1 MLHYYFLHLC
11 NMKGKFLYVI
21 FLVMLSLSFVDCAKR
36 GNPEGG
42 LRDSIPPVIV
52 RASPENYSTNFDSD
66 EIRIYFDE
74 YIKLKDLQQ
83 QLIISP
89 PLENAPVITPF
100 STSKYIKI
108 VFTDTLKENTTYSI
122 NFGTSIVDN
131 NEENPFEFYKYV
143 FSTGDYIDSLKVLGT
158 VSDALKPLPEE
169 AVTVMLYEVDENFTD
184 SVIYNKKPYYVSNTL
199 RSPEFFSVE
208 NIKPGKYLLIGLK
221 DNTNNYIF
229 DPKTDK
235 IGFVEDFI
243 DIPTDTTFHLNLFKE
258 IPAFNMARPS
268 LENSQKVMFGYEGRG
283 DSIKIE
289 ILSQTPQEFEYKITK
304 DPESDSLYYWFKPSI
319 ESDSLLFKVTNNS
332 FSDTLNVRMKDDQVD
347 SLSISAVKTGTI
359 AFDETLELTANT
371 PIASVEKEKMELI
384 NKDSLAVDFQLSM
397 NERTNTLRVD
407 FEKTEREI
415 YTFTLFPEAVKDFFG
430 QANDT
435 LSYKVNTRTMADYGF
450 LSFNVE
456 NPKSYPLIVQLV
468 TEQGIVVKEMYANEE
483 QTAFE
488 FENIAPANY
497 NVRVIYDTNENGKWD
512 TGDFLNRRQPEEVV
526 YFPKLL
532 DIRANWTL
540 NETFILQ

>member
-1 MLHYYFLHLC
+1 
-11 NMKGKFLYVI
+11 MKGKFLYLI
-21 FLVMLSLSFVDCAKR
+21 FILLLSLSFVDCAKR

-52 RASPENYSTNFDSD
+52 RSAPENYSTNFDSD

-122 NFGTSIVDN
+122 NFGNSIVDN

-143 FSTGDYIDSLKVLGT
+143 FSTGTYIDSLKVLGT
-158 VSDALKPLPEE
+158 VSDALKPLSEE

-184 SVIYNKKPYYVSNTL
+184 STIYNKKPYYVSNTL

-221 DNTNNYIF
+221 DNNNNYMF
-229 DPKTDK
+229 EPKTDK
-235 IGFVEDFI
+235 IGFVDAYI

-258 IPAFNMARPS
+258 IPAFNMSRPS
-268 LENSQKVMFGYEGRG
+268 LQNSQKVLFGYEGRA
-283 DSIKIE
+283 DSINIE
-289 ILSQTPQEFEYKITK
+289 ILSQTPQDFEYKITK
-304 DPESDSLYYWFKPSI
+304 DPERDSLYYWFKPRI

-332 FSDTLNVRMKDDQVD
+332 FSDTLSVRMKDDQVD

-359 AFDETLELTANT
+359 AFDETLELIVNT
-371 PIASVEKEKMELI
+371 PIASVEEEKMKLI
-384 NKDSLAVDFQLSM
+384 NKDSLTLDFQISLD
-397 NERTNTLRVD
+397 ERTNVLRVD
-407 FEKTEREI
+407 FDKAEREI
-415 YTFTLFPEAVKDFFG
+415 YTFTIFPGAVTDFFG
-430 QANDT
+430 QSNDT
-435 LSYKVNTRTMADYGF
+435 LSYKVNTRTTADYGF
-450 LSFNVE
+450 LSFNIE
-456 NPKSYPLIVQLV
+456 SAKSYPLIVQLV
-468 TEQGIVVKEMYANEE
+468 TERGIVTKEMYAKEE
-483 QTAFE
+483 QTVFE
-488 FENIAPANY
+488 FENIPPANY
-497 NVRVIYDTNENGKWD
+497 NVRVIYDTNANGIWD
-512 TGDFLNRRQPEEVV
+512 TGDFLKRRQPEEVV
-526 YFPKLL
+526 YFPTLL
-532 DIRANWTL
+532 EVRANWTL
-540 NETFILQ
+540 NETFILE